1 MPQSQ
6 ISWGVVVIKHCDF
19 YVEETGTNQYTIV
32 DKDLT
37 TSVRS
42 IVLIVLGQRK
52 RGVQGTFFT

>member
-1 MPQSQ
+1 M
-6 ISWGVVVIKHCDF
+6 VIKYCDF
-19 YVEETGTNQYTIV
+19 HVEETGTNQYTIV

-37 TSVRS
+37 ASVRS